1 LTKYAEPKKKYGSL
15 RMDRINVRLHV
26 LPALG
31 QRLVQSITPAD
42 IATLHHNMR
51 QTPGAAN
58 RVLALLS
65 KMFGLA
71 EQWGLR
77 PQQSNPVHGIKR
89 YRERKLER
97 FLTMEELVR
106 LGTVLHEAERTQTEM
121 PSVIAAIRLLIL
133 TGARLGEILGLR
145 WEGIDWQRGLAQLS
159 DSKTGEKTLYL
170 SPEALEILR
179 DLPRQESNPYVLP
192 GRHHGKPLVNPHK
205 PWVRLCHQAKLE
217 GVWLHDL
224 RHTYAS
230 MGAALGLSL
239 PILGK
244 LLGHQQAATTQR
256 YAHLAP
262 DPVHEAAHRVG
273 ARLREA
279 LGG

>member
-1 LTKYAEPKKKYGSL
+1 MPKLTRRVIDSLPTRDTAYISWDTEVRSFGVRVYPSGQKSYLISYRTIPGRRGSKKSYVLGATMVLSLDQARDLARQWLAAIRQGADPAAQKEALRQAPTVAELAERYLTEYAEPKKKYGSL

-42 IATLHHNMR
+42 IAT
-51 QTPGAAN
+51 
-58 RVLALLS
+58 
-65 KMFGLA
+65 
-71 EQWGLR
+71 
-77 PQQSNPVHGIKR
+77 
-89 YRERKLER
+89 
-97 FLTMEELVR
+97 
-106 LGTVLHEAERTQTEM
+106 
-121 PSVIAAIRLLIL
+121 
-133 TGARLGEILGLR
+133 
-145 WEGIDWQRGLAQLS
+145 
-159 DSKTGEKTLYL
+159 
-170 SPEALEILR
+170 
-179 DLPRQESNPYVLP
+179 
-192 GRHHGKPLVNPHK
+192 
-205 PWVRLCHQAKLE
+205 HQAKLE
-217 GVWLHDL
+217 GVRLHDL